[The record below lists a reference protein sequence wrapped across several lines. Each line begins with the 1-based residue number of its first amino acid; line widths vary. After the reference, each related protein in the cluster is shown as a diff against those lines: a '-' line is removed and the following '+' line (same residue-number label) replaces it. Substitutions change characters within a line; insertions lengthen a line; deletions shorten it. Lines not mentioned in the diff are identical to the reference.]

1 MKAFR
6 EILSWVIPILVGLLI
21 AVGIRTYW
29 FTMVKVDGSSMEP
42 NLTSNERV
50 FVFRTDKIE
59 TSKIH
64 RGSVIVFDAYGE
76 DPSATEN
83 KDYVKRVIGMPGD
96 TVSAVDGVIKVN
108 GKAVDQDYISESE
121 QKATNTIN
129 DVDNW
134 QSLAQLGNR
143 QGWEGDKTIKVPA
156 GKYFVLGDHRSV
168 SNDSRYWG
176 FVDDDKVLGV
186 VKVPFWGSET
196 KRDNIN
202 TAWKSYFE

>member
-108 GKAVDQDYISESE
+108 GKAVNQDYISESE

>member
-108 GKAVDQDYISESE
+108 GKTVDQEYISEAE
-121 QKATNTIN
+121 QKATN
-129 DVDNW
+129 
-134 QSLAQLGNR
+134 
-143 QGWEGDKTIKVPA
+143 TIKVPA

-186 VKVPFWGSET
+186 VKVPFWGNEV
-196 KRDNIN
+196 KRNNIN
-202 TAWKSYFE
+202 SAWKSYFE

>member
-108 GKAVDQDYISESE
+108 GKAVNQDYISESE

-129 DVDNW
+129 DVGNW